1 MKKLTMKRLYKLGSF
16 LGIVGLLVLIGA
28 KANNFLQNPQYQDDK
43 VVFAKKS
50 RSQNKVN
57 KSFNVKD
64 FDQVKLNTNRP
75 DIKFV
80 VGKTFSVQANGTNRA
95 HIELTRVSVK
105 NRKLTIYDKP
115 TGHHNYGGYTVTI
128 TVPNKNSIKK
138 VTGNCDISDIYFKGL
153 NIPSIAVKTGYGD
166 VIFNHVNS
174 ENVSVKQTN
183 GDLKVLNSTIKN
195 STVKLSVG
203 DLTIKN
209 SKFKT
214 KANLALAPD
223 FKYSSVKI
231 QNSSLLGNS
240 SINLAIGDFV
250 MTGAPKIS
258 YDLTTKPKGKI
269 KFQSRHYTHQFSKT
283 APNQP
288 ILKVNSRGN
297 IKID

>member
-16 LGIVGLLVLIGA
+16 LGIAGLLVLIGA

-57 KSFNVKD
+57 KSFSVKE

-80 VGKTFSVQANGTNRA
+80 VGKTFSVQASGTNRA
-95 HIELTRVSVK
+95 HIELTRVSIK

-138 VTGNCDISDIYFKGL
+138 VTGNCDISDIYFNGL
-153 NIPSIAVKTGYGD
+153 NIPSVAVKTGYGD
-166 VIFNHVNS
+166 VILNHVNS

-195 STVKLSVG
+195 S
-203 DLTIKN
+203 
-209 SKFKT
+209 KFKT
-214 KANLALAPD
+214 RANLALAPG

-269 KFQSRHYTHQFSKT
+269 KFQSLYTHQFSKT
-283 APNQP
+283 VPNQP
-288 ILKVNSRGN
+288 LLKVNSRGN

>member
-1 MKKLTMKRLYKLGSF
+1 MKRLYKLGSVI
-16 LGIVGLLVLIGA
+16 GIAGLLILTGI
-28 KANNFLQNPQYQDDK
+28 KASNFLQKPQFQDNE
-43 VVFAKKS
+43 VVFAKKLDP
-50 RSQNKVN
+50 QNKVN
-57 KSFNVKD
+57 QTFNVTE
-64 FDQVKLNTNRP
+64 FDQVKLNTKRP
-75 DIKFV
+75 DIKFI
-80 VGKTFSVQANGTNRA
+80 VGNTFSVKASGTHRA
-95 HIELTRVSVK
+95 HIAFTRVSVK
-105 NRKLTIYDKP
+105 NKILTINDKP
-115 TGHHNYGGYTVTI
+115 VGNHNYGGYTVTV
-128 TVPNKNSIKK
+128 TVPHKNSIKK
-138 VTGNCDISDIYFKGL
+138 VTGNCDISDIYFNGL
-153 NIPSIAVKTGYGD
+153 NIPSVAVKTGYGD
-166 VIFNHVNS
+166 VILNHVNS

-283 APNQP
+283 VPNQP
-288 ILKVNSRGN
+288 LLKVNSRGN

>member
-1 MKKLTMKRLYKLGSF
+1 MKRLYKLGSVI
-16 LGIVGLLVLIGA
+16 GIAGLLILTGI
-28 KANNFLQNPQYQDDK
+28 KASNFLQKPQFQDNE
-43 VVFAKKS
+43 VVFAKKLDP
-50 RSQNKVN
+50 QNKVN
-57 KSFNVKD
+57 QTFNVTE
-64 FDQVKLNTNRP
+64 FDQVKLNTKRP
-75 DIKFV
+75 DIKFI
-80 VGKTFSVQANGTNRA
+80 VGNTFSVKASGTHRA
-95 HIELTRVSVK
+95 HIAFTRVSVK
-105 NRKLTIYDKP
+105 NKILTINDKP
-115 TGHHNYGGYTVTI
+115 VGNHNYGGYTVTV
-128 TVPNKNSIKK
+128 TVPHKNSIKK
-138 VTGNCDISDIYFKGL
+138 VTGNCDISDIYFNGL
-153 NIPSIAVKTGYGD
+153 NIPSVDVKTGYGD
-166 VIFNHVNS
+166 VILNHVNS

-269 KFQSRHYTHQFSKT
+269 KFQSLYTHQFSKT
-283 APNQP
+283 VPNQP
-288 ILKVNSRGN
+288 LLKVNSRGN

>member
-16 LGIVGLLVLIGA
+16 LGIAGLLVLIGA
-28 KANNFLQNPQYQDDK
+28 KASNFLQNSQYQDDK

-50 RSQNKVN
+50 ASQNKVN
-57 KSFNVKD
+57 KSFSVKD

-80 VGKTFSVQANGTNRA
+80 VGKTFSVQASGTNRA
-95 HIELTRVSVK
+95 HIELTRVSIK

-138 VTGNCDISDIYFKGL
+138 VTGNCDISDIYFNGL
-153 NIPSIAVKTGYGD
+153 NIPSVAVKTGYGD
-166 VIFNHVNS
+166 VILNHVNS

-195 STVKLSVG
+195 S
-203 DLTIKN
+203 
-209 SKFKT
+209 KFKT
-214 KANLALAPD
+214 RANLALAPG

-283 APNQP
+283 VPNQP
-288 ILKVNSRGN
+288 LLKVNSRGN